1 MSRVLKD
8 EFNYIHIIGA
18 GGNGS
23 ILTKLLA
30 QYLSKQNS
38 FNSRTHITITDNDIV
53 EEHNLERQEFSIF
66 DIGRLKCA
74 VLREKCL
81 VQGYSNVN
89 YNQEYIHAKIIYDM
103 IRSSRYYAIQSK
115 TTFHIFNCVDNNE
128 SRHQILSSLFY
139 LKDGNSYPIW
149 SREFYN
155 INVIVYDLG
164 NADTFGQVVLYANM
178 ASDLLKDNYPIPARV
193 AVGQDLRLLYPDM
206 SNIADAKDSPIRQ
219 LGNGFSC
226 AKVEV
231 EKVPQ
236 VLFANHITAGIAF
249 EKFLKILNGKSVEAW
264 TQWISEPVLRVESE
278 LPFQLHTASE
288 YEAMILEE
296 KIEDT
301 NYLSDYNYYSN
312 LAFEEDKT
320 SHTLNTV
327 EYLFGGKDDEN
338 DEYDE
343 NDEDDEDDYYN
354 NEEF

>member
-1 MSRVLKD
+1 MSRVLKN

-30 QYLSKQNS
+30 QYLSKQDFS
-38 FNSRTHITITDNDIV
+38 HRTHITITDKDIV
-53 EEHNLERQEFSIF
+53 EEHNLERQEFTIF
-66 DIGRLKCA
+66 DIGRAKCEVLKE
-74 VLREKCL
+74 RCL
-81 VQGYSNVN
+81 VQGYPNVN
-89 YNQEYIHAKIIYDM
+89 YNKEYINAKIIYAM
-103 IRSSRYYAIQSK
+103 IRTARYSVKQSK
-115 TTFHIFNCVDNNE
+115 TTLHIFNCVDNNE

-149 SREFYN
+149 SLEFYN

-178 ASDLLKDNYPIPARV
+178 ASDLRKDNYPFPARV

-206 SNIADAKDSPIRQ
+206 YNIADAKDSPTRQ

-226 AKVEV
+226 AKVEI

-264 TQWISEPVLRVESE
+264 SQWISEPVLRVESE
-278 LPFQLHTASE
+278 LPFLLHTASE
-288 YEAMILEE
+288 YEAMFLEN
-296 KIEDT
+296 KIDDT
-301 NYLSDYNYYSN
+301 NYYGISNYYRN
-312 LAFEEDKT
+312 VAFEEDKT
-320 SHTLNTV
+320 LHTLNTV
-327 EYLFGGKDDEN
+327 ESLYERKDDE
-338 DEYDE
+338 D
-343 NDEDDEDDYYN
+343 DEDDEDDYYYTEN
-354 NEEF
+354 TENDEDEF